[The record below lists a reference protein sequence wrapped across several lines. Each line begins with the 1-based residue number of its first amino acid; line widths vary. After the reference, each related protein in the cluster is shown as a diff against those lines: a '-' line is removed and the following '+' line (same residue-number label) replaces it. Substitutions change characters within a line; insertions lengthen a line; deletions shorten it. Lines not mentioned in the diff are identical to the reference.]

1 MNQVIDTSAEM
12 IAGYIA
18 VALLYGGYVL
28 SLLIRG
34 RRVRERLA
42 AIQRNEQRRTESS
55 APLKDLT

>member
-1 MNQVIDTSAEM
+1 MSQVIDTSAEM